1 MNHHN
6 TANCQEILLQ
16 VNAYIDGE
24 LDPGLCTLLESHM
37 ASCSNCTIVFNT
49 LKKTIELCQQDGQKT
64 TLPPDIR
71 KRLYASLNLD
81 QDVNQDG

>member
-1 MNHHN
+1 
-6 TANCQEILLQ
+6 
-16 VNAYIDGE
+16 VY
-24 LDPGLCTLLESHM
+24 
-37 ASCSNCTIVFNT
+37 NT

-64 TLPPDIR
+64 TLPLDIR

>member
-1 MNHHN
+1 MNHHDSDS
-6 TANCQEILLQ
+6 CHEILQQ

-24 LDPGLCTLLESHM
+24 LDPGLCTLLETHM
-37 ASCSNCTIVFNT
+37 ASCSNCTIVYNT

-71 KRLYASLNLD
+71 KRLYASLNLNED
-81 QDVNQDG
+81 GSQDE